1 MMMMIH
7 VDNVD
12 DAQHNI
18 LFCIIKY
25 ALLPYLLLRKNT
37 TTFFIIA
44 YVLLIFIFGLEFSNL
59 V

>member
-18 LFCIIKY
+18 LFCIKY
-25 ALLPYLLLRKNT
+25 YITLPTTLLL
-37 TTFFIIA
+37 
-44 YVLLIFIFGLEFSNL
+44 LLLCYDYG
-59 V
+59 